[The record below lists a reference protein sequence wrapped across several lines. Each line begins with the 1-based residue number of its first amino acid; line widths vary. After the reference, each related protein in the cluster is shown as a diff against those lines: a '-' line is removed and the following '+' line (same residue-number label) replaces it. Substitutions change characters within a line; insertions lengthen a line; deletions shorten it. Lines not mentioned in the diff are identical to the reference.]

1 MVSRGQKD
9 KVDNFINDLQA
20 MFLPYGSPDANG
32 NRMHLQLN
40 VRPVQLWELAFP
52 KEHFKLVLNTIA
64 PTFNNTDGR
73 QREMKLLQNLRF
85 LLNAKKIPLM
95 DLTNEPR
102 RIVRGEAVGTYP
114 FAIKDDQVW
123 KEGEKNLMDNGKP
136 IPKELIGH
144 ERI

>member
-9 KVDNFINDLQA
+9 KVDNFINDFQA
-20 MFLPYGSPDANG
+20 MFHPYGSPDANG